1 MSNFFLEHALPWHK
15 KRNKLEHVA
24 EKLNNIFFSVP
35 NGGAKTYPPFSICVV
50 LLQVHNGC
58 IQ

>member
-24 EKLNNIFFSVP
+24 EKLNNTFLVSLMVGQKHTI
-35 NGGAKTYPPFSICVV
+35 PF
-50 LLQVHNGC
+50 QFA
-58 IQ
+58 